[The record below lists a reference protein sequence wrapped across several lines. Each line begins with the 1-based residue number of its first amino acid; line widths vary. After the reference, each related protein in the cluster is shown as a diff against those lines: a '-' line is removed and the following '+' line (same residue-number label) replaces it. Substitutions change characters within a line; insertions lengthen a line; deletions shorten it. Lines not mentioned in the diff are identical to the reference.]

1 MILTDKQKNIYAW
14 LGALVITAVF
24 LVAAAQTLTTAPRFW
39 FDEGV
44 NLQAARNV
52 AEQGYFNLQTA
63 RGVPYDKPYQLLTTG
78 YPVSG
83 LLGLIF
89 TLTGFSLA
97 VARGYMLVW
106 MALLLFGTF
115 WFAKKMFGVL
125 PALFSVLLLAT
136 FAPIVFH
143 GKSIIGEIP
152 GLALFLLGLAALDGP
167 ETYRGGTALRTI
179 VAGLLLGLAVATK
192 PIYLLLFIAI
202 AFVLFLKRRHYA
214 GGFADWK
221 QRILFWVAL
230 AVPLALFVL
239 TILPPDV
246 SFSHLAGIA
255 ESYQG
260 RASQGHF
267 FANIFENAKRFF
279 SEDALLYTLVLSGIA
294 AFAV

>member
-1 MILTDKQKNIYAW
+1 MAHSAPPSETRLCQAPSY
-14 LGALVITAVF
+14 
-24 LVAAAQTLTTAPRFW
+24 VA
-39 FDEGV
+39 
-44 NLQAARNV
+44 
-52 AEQGYFNLQTA
+52 
-63 RGVPYDKPYQLLTTG
+63 
-78 YPVSG
+78 VSG
-83 LLGLIF
+83 
-89 TLTGFSLA
+89 
-97 VARGYMLVW
+97 R
-106 MALLLFGTF
+106 
-115 WFAKKMFGVL
+115 AK
-125 PALFSVLLLAT
+125 
-136 FAPIVFH
+136 
-143 GKSIIGEIP
+143 
-152 GLALFLLGLAALDGP
+152 
-167 ETYRGGTALRTI
+167 RTAH
-179 VAGLLLGLAVATK
+179 LLGLAVATK

-294 AFAV
+294 AFAVPWRRMWRGEWRTVHSVLVVAAVLMLLFFLQSVGWNRYLVF